1 VSVVLFIYFPCS
13 HFYFPFFL
21 HQYAPG
27 WLCIFGSN
35 NRKSSHNKRV
45 EFIRVW
51 AWFSVQCAGE
61 IALLDDGSDI
71 TELVDNYLVS
81 KAAALFGINPLSF
94 VDDNGCALTTSSFVC
109 FKKLYSNINIQEI
122 KWPCKSSHISR
133 SSLYYNE

>member
-1 VSVVLFIYFPCS
+1 MFYLFIFPVPIFTS
-13 HFYFPFFL
+13 HFFFISM
-21 HQYAPG
+21 HQAGYVF
-27 WLCIFGSN
+27 LGSN

-71 TELVDNYLVS
+71 TDLVDNYLVS

-94 VDDNGCALTTSSFVC
+94 VDDKGCALTTSSFVC

-122 KWPCKSSHISR
+122 KWPYKSSHISC
-133 SSLYYNE
+133 SSLYGNE